1 MQLHELGWT
10 ETLTRQFQTY
20 DAESLSPARVIRE
33 DRGRCVLATEVG
45 EIAARVSGRFR
56 HDARE
61 RIDLPAVGDWVAFRP
76 RPEAGRGTIHAVLPR
91 QSRFVRKVAGETAEA
106 QVVAA
111 NVDVV
116 FLVTGLDANY
126 RLRRIERY
134 LALAAE
140 SGARPVILLSKCDLQ
155 AEPDRFV
162 MEVEAVAAGVPIH
175 AVSARCGTGVERA
188 LAYLGAGETGALLG
202 SSGVGKSSLVNRWL
216 GEDRLRTAEVR
227 ASDGRGRHATTRR
240 ELFRLPGGQLVI
252 DTPGLR
258 ELRLWGDRESLA
270 GAFGD
275 IEELA
280 AGCRFRD
287 CRHEGEPGCAVQR
300 SLGDG
305 GLDVGRFESYL
316 EQGRELDYL
325 RRRCDVRARK
335 AEEGRWRRIAIESR
349 RLKKRRD
356 RGR

>member
-258 ELRLWGDRESLA
+258 SSGCGAIGRAWPARSATSRSWPPDAASGTAATRASRAARSSGRSETAVSTWA
-270 GAFGD
+270 GSRA
-275 IEELA
+275 ISSRA
-280 AGCRFRD
+280 A
-287 CRHEGEPGCAVQR
+287 
-300 SLGDG
+300 S
-305 GLDVGRFESYL
+305 STT
-316 EQGRELDYL
+316 
-325 RRRCDVRARK
+325 
-335 AEEGRWRRIAIESR
+335 
-349 RLKKRRD
+349 
-356 RGR
+356 